1 MSIEEYADVTVVG
14 AGLAG
19 LVAARDVRRAGL
31 SVIVVEARD
40 RVGGRTWNRPMP
52 GGWTIEAGGQYIGPT
67 QDRLA
72 ALAEDVG
79 VETFP
84 THHEGRTTWRG
95 ARVPETF
102 ELARPVLDELDRLA
116 AQIPGEAPWRA
127 ERAGEWDA
135 ETLHTWLSRRVTEPT
150 TMALLRLVFSAVLAA
165 EAEEL
170 SLLHV
175 LTYIRSAGSTSM
187 LTDVAGGAQERRFS
201 GGSHLLAIRLAERLS
216 SPPGADGAGADG
228 GGAVGGGGVRLDSPV
243 RRIRHGR
250 DGAVV
255 EAAGRSITS
264 RRVIVAVPVALGD
277 RIGYEP
283 GLPGRRQL
291 HQRMATGVTIK
302 IHCRYEEPFWR
313 AAGRSGS
320 ALSPEEWVSAVFD
333 DSPPDRGHGVLM
345 GFVVAD
351 RARALARLPAGDR
364 RSAVLGSLA
373 RYFGRQAMRPTHY
386 AETDWSTE
394 DWTHGCYG
402 SNLPPGAWTR
412 YGPALRESVGAI
424 HWAGAETSA
433 VWMNYMEGAVR
444 SGERAAA
451 EVVAAV
457 AGVPGGAPGRP
468 GGTTE

>member
-1 MSIEEYADVTVVG
+1 MSVEEYADVTVVG

-31 SVIVVEARD
+31 SAIVVEARD

-52 GGWTIEAGGQYIGPT
+52 DGWTIEAGGQYIGPT

-72 ALAEDVG
+72 ALAEEVG

-84 THHEGRTTWRG
+84 TYYEGRTTWRG
-95 ARVPETF
+95 ARTPETF

-116 AQIPGEAPWRA
+116 AEIPVEAPWQA
-127 ERAGEWDA
+127 ERAREWDA
-135 ETLHTWLSRRVTEPT
+135 QTLHTWLSSRVTEPT
-150 TMALLRLVFSAVLAA
+150 TMALLRLAFSSVLAA
-165 EAEEL
+165 EADEL

-201 GGSHLLAIRLAERLS
+201 GGSHLLAVRLAERLS
-216 SPPGADGAGADG
+216 SPTGTDGAGAM
-228 GGAVGGGGVRLDSPV
+228 GGGGVRLGSPV
-243 RRIRHGR
+243 HRIRHNR

-255 EAAGRSITS
+255 EAAGRLITT
-264 RRVIVAVPVALGD
+264 RRVIVAVPIALAD
-277 RIGYEP
+277 RIAYEP
-283 GLPGRRQL
+283 ALPSSRRQL

-302 IHCRYEEPFWR
+302 IHCRYETPFWR
-313 AAGRSGS
+313 ADGRSGS
-320 ALSPEEWVSAVFD
+320 ALSPEECVSAVFD
-333 DSPPDRGHGVLM
+333 DSPPDGSYGALI

-364 RSAVLGSLA
+364 RAAVVGSFV
-373 RYFGRQAMRPTHY
+373 RYFGRQAMQPTHY

-412 YGPALRESVGAI
+412 YGPALREPVGAI

-433 VWMNYMEGAVR
+433 IWMNYMDGAVR

-451 EVVAAV
+451 EVVAAL
-457 AGVPGGAPGRP
+457 AGTPGGGPAVQAK
-468 GGTTE
+468 

>member
-1 MSIEEYADVTVVG
+1 MGVGRLGFEEFADVTVVG

-95 ARVPETF
+95 ARTPETF

-116 AQIPGEAPWRA
+116 AEIPVEAPWRA
-127 ERAGEWDA
+127 ERAAEWDA
-135 ETLHTWLSRRVTEPT
+135 RTFHTWLSLRVTEPT
-150 TMALLRLVFSAVLAA
+150 TMALLRLAFSAVLAA
-165 EAEEL
+165 EADEL

-201 GGSHLLAIRLAERLS
+201 GGSQLLAIRLAERLAS
-216 SPPGADGAGADG
+216 TD
-228 GGAVGGGGVRLDSPV
+228 GGGGVRLGSPV
-243 RRIRHGR
+243 HRIRHGR

-255 EAAGRSITS
+255 EAAGRSITT
-264 RRVIVAVPVALGD
+264 RRVIVAVPVALAD

-283 GLPGRRQL
+283 GLPGRRQQL

-302 IHCRYEEPFWR
+302 IHCRYETPFWR

-320 ALSPEEWVSAVFD
+320 ALSPEECVSAVFD

-351 RARALARLPAGDR
+351 RARAFARLPAGDR
-364 RSAVLGSLA
+364 RSAVLGSLV
-373 RYFGRQAMRPTHY
+373 RYFGRQAMWPTHY
-386 AETDWSTE
+386 AETNWSTE

-412 YGPALRESVGAI
+412 YGPALREPVGPI

-433 VWMNYMEGAVR
+433 IWMNYMEGAVR
-444 SGERAAA
+444 SGERAAS
-451 EVVAAV
+451 EVVAAL
-457 AGVPGGAPGRP
+457 AGTRGAMPGRP
-468 GGTTE
+468 GEMTE